1 MMDQNQLTSQTDV
14 KLLKV
19 IPSFD
24 DSASKILLAIE
35 NSKNIL
41 ITTHNNPDGD
51 AIGSSLALYHYLQQK
66 NKQAQIIIHSPI
78 PTNLKFLDGI
88 NHIIINSNQQIN
100 KLSNI
105 SDTIFV
111 VDLNDISRVKS
122 LKMTIEQSN
131 ARKIVIDHH
140 LEPKDFADLYLIDT
154 TASSTG
160 EILYKL
166 FQKDRSIKW
175 NKFISECLYVA
186 IMTDTGNFRFERTD
200 GEVHRIVAD
209 LIDYGADP
217 VKLYNEVYN
226 RIPFNSAR
234 LMGIGYSKLEQ
245 YYDGKLI
252 LMPIRHQDFVD
263 TNSCEEDTEGFVESI
278 LSVDKVVMSILLIEV
293 KERTEV
299 RVSIRS
305 KGNYSARAL
314 ALIFGG
320 GGHLN
325 AAGCRFYGEN
335 FDTVKEKL
343 INQAGKVLNH
353 N

>member
-1 MMDQNQLTSQTDV
+1 MNQNKLTSQTDV
-14 KLLKV
+14 KLLRA
-19 IPSFD
+19 IPSFYE
-24 DSASKILLAIE
+24 SVNIILTAIE

-41 ITTHNNPDGD
+41 ITTHANPDGD
-51 AIGSSLALYHYLQQK
+51 AIGSCLALYHYLQQK

-88 NHIIINSNQQIN
+88 NHIIISNDQQIN
-100 KLSNI
+100 ELSIN

-111 VDLNDISRVKS
+111 IDLNDISRVKS
-122 LKMTIEQSN
+122 LRIAIEQSN
-131 ARKIVIDHH
+131 ALKIVIDHH

-166 FQKDRSIKW
+166 LQKDKNFQW
-175 NKFISECLYVA
+175 TKLISECLYVA

-226 RIPFNSAR
+226 KIPFNAAR
-234 LMGIGYSKLEQ
+234 LMGIGYSNLEQ
-245 YYDGKLI
+245 YFDGKLI
-252 LMPIRHQDFVD
+252 LMPIQHQDFVV
-263 TNSCEEDTEGFVESI
+263 TNSTEEDTEGFVESI
-278 LSVDKVVMSILLIEV
+278 LSVDKVVMSILLMEIKDRNEI
-293 KERTEV
+293 

-314 ALIFGG
+314 ALFFGG

-325 AAGCRFYGEN
+325 AAGCRFYGEK
-335 FDTVKEKL
+335 FDIVKEKL
-343 INQAGKVLNH
+343 INQAGIVLNH